1 MRVLASDR
9 PRITPERRAPRHRVY
24 LSAFSIHTIR
34 YNERMEWGSHHT
46 KRVKCS
52 LSRRS
57 YICLSNLELIIGWGH
72 VGRHVGK
79 REGGRGGVE
88 GELTLNKIIMRI
100 VRIERG
106 IEAIRQL
113 IVFITE

>member
-1 MRVLASDR
+1 M
-9 PRITPERRAPRHRVY
+9 
-24 LSAFSIHTIR
+24 
-34 YNERMEWGSHHT
+34 
-46 KRVKCS
+46 
-52 LSRRS
+52 
-57 YICLSNLELIIGWGH
+57 
-72 VGRHVGK
+72 GK